1 MIEIDRCERYCA
13 CILADLS
20 VSILMPVSWWKP
32 RKGLKPKDISLNEII
47 GIFIEIILTEW
58 DLRI

>member
-1 MIEIDRCERYCA
+1 
-13 CILADLS
+13 
-20 VSILMPVSWWKP
+20 MPVSWWKP